1 MWLTLEILRY
11 IIVHPWNN
19 SVCQGSICLLNI
31 SSTKYLFQRYE
42 YLCKLHPDNEQTMA
56 LRSSAILQ
64 MSLEEADAWNP
75 EEVFI
80 IILQNVCLIMMQWWI
95 FWILERFRNIF
106 YRHRCKYSKFNK
118 SFQST
123 CTCKVINS
131 LWPNDT
137 IWRHRS
143 GSALAQVM
151 ACCLM
156 APSHYLTHR
165 QWGFAAFT
173 QGSISQENLKISSL
187 NMCLKI

>member
-1 MWLTLEILRY
+1 MRLILEILQY
-11 IIVHPWNN
+11 IILLPWNN
-19 SVCQGSICLLNI
+19 SVCQGSTCLLNI

-56 LRSSAILQ
+56 MRSSAILQ

-80 IILQNVCLIMMQWWI
+80 MILQNVCLI
-95 FWILERFRNIF
+95 NIF

-156 APSHYLTHR
+156 APSHYLIHH